1 MTWDKFQWDK
11 FSKLLNKADNLTNTT
26 LLDTYGW
33 IIFQNKKKYVN
44 VTKCHIIVNDNGL
57 IYCYLGYKFLICCCY

>member
-1 MTWDKFQWDK
+1 MGQISMRQVFKI
-11 FSKLLNKADNLTNTT
+11 SKQSKDNLTNTN

-44 VTKCHIIVNDNGL
+44 VTKCHIIYN
-57 IYCYLGYKFLICCCY
+57 K

>member
-1 MTWDKFQWDK
+1 MGQISMRQVVKI
-11 FSKLLNKADNLTNTT
+11 SKQSKNNLTNTN
-26 LLDTYGW
+26 LSDTYGW

>member
-1 MTWDKFQWDK
+1 MGQISMRQVFKI
-11 FSKLLNKADNLTNTT
+11 SKPSKNNLTNTN
-26 LLDTYGW
+26 LSDTYGW